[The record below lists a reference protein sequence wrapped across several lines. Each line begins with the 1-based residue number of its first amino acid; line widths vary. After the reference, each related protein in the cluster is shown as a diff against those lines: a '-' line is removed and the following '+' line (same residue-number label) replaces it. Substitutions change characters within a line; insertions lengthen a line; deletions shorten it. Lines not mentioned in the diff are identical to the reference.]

1 MGYNMS
7 GSPHKLG
14 TIEGTSAFK
23 DRRIKKAKRLV
34 RRNVK
39 HTTMDSPHLG
49 KSSEKR
55 FFKAE
60 DKIIKAIKILE
71 NAGYSQEE
79 IEQMTGAGGYEAAMN
94 WAKSK
99 D

>member
-23 DRRIKKAKRLV
+23 DRKTKKAKRLV

-39 HTTMDSPHLG
+39 HTTVDAPG
-49 KSSEKR
+49 ADKVSEKK
-55 FFKAE
+55 FNKSE
-60 DKIIKAIKILE
+60 KKIIKAIKILE
-71 NAGYSQEE
+71 SKGYSKGE
-79 IEQMTGAGGYEAAMN
+79 IEQMTGSGGYKAAMD